1 MAELEEIIP
10 KLQANYV
17 LELASKGLRIDGRD
31 FDSYRPISIEIGFA
45 EKAEG
50 SAKVS
55 LGATQVIVGV
65 KVSVG
70 SPFPDTP
77 DRGILITNA
86 ELVPTASPTFEPG
99 PPNENAIELS
109 RIIDRTLRESNAI
122 PLDKLVIEEGR
133 EVWEVWI
140 DIHVID
146 YDGNLIDASMLG
158 ALAAL
163 LTTKIPEDRYGYGSE
178 PRPLELTCLPLTT
191 TFVKLGDY
199 LMIDPNFIEEKLSS
213 VRITV
218 GMNEKGII
226 SSIQKSNH
234 GFIDFDEVEK
244 IINKTKIKTSE
255 LREIV
260 LRSIRRS

>member
-17 LELASKGLRIDGRD
+17 LELASKGMRIDGRD
-31 FDSYRPISIEIGFA
+31 FDSYRPISIEVGFA

-65 KVSVG
+65 KVSIG

-109 RIIDRTLRESNAI
+109 RIIDRTLRESRAI
-122 PLDKLVIEEGR
+122 PLDKLVIEEGK
-133 EVWEVWI
+133 EVWEIWI

-146 YDGNLIDASMLG
+146 YDGNLIDASMIG

-178 PRPLELTCLPLTT
+178 PQPLELNCLPLTT
-191 TFVKLGDY
+191 TFVRLGEH
-199 LMIDPNFIEEKLSS
+199 LVVDPNLIEEKLSN

-226 SSIQKSNH
+226 SSIQKSNS

-244 IINKTKIKTSE
+244 IINKTKIKTTE
-255 LREIV
+255 LRELV
-260 LRSIRRS
+260 LKSVGRS